1 MSHLCA
7 IVRHKEKDLSKGW
20 SANEFTPGENT
31 DTAPDGAVY
40 TGKQAIAQFWQDFF
54 TQSPQAHIKVE
65 EIFGLGIRCIMRW
78 RYEWVDQAG
87 NPGHARGVYIFRVQN
102 GVICEKLSYVKG

>member
-1 MSHLCA
+1 
-7 IVRHKEKDLSKGW
+7 
-20 SANEFTPGENT
+20 
-31 DTAPDGAVY
+31 VY
-40 TGKQAIAQFWQDFF
+40 SGKQAVAQFWQDFF